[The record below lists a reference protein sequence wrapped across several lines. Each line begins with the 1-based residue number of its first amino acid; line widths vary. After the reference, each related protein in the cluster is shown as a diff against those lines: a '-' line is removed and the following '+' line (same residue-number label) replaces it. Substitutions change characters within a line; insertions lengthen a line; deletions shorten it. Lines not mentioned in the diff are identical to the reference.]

1 MWLKDIAEGATL
13 LRQLRPDCLIEKI
26 VPSNGGIAFYTT
38 YHSRILY
45 IPNNQNLIERFENGE
60 VKILSENLKKFLKNP

>member
-38 YHSRILY
+38 HHSRILY
-45 IPNNQNLIERFENGE
+45 IPNNKDLIERFENGE
-60 VKILSENLKKFLKNP
+60 VEILSENLKKFLKNP